1 MARQGNSPAS
11 QIVTKIA
18 PGAFG
23 TRFSVAILSC
33 MQGALSMQLW
43 EGVLVSLFPGIV
55 ITQTKY
61 LVNWLVSQ
69 AAWESSN
76 GLYK

>member
-1 MARQGNSPAS
+1 
-11 QIVTKIA
+11 
-18 PGAFG
+18 
-23 TRFSVAILSC
+23 
-33 MQGALSMQLW
+33 MQLW